1 MGKALLAGAACAV
14 LATLAGTSSA
24 ATLKADYRML
34 GSRASSVAGAPDL
47 VDIGPDANVFG
58 SEKVGKKPAD
68 VLDFGVN
75 DGVSA
80 ATAGI
85 LPQDAY
91 SVAVYFRFDL
101 VNGYRRIVDFQ
112 GGTADSGLYDLNSAV
127 DFYPVAA
134 GGTTLTA
141 GAYHQVVFTRDS
153 TGLATAYLD
162 GTQVFQ
168 FTDSSNLALLNDDLL
183 RFFRDNESGGAT
195 GEASSG
201 AVERIRLYSGAL
213 SASDVSA
220 LTNALPKAKV
230 KGPSTAARGA
240 NITIKG
246 SNFGPGESV
255 SVSIKDSVGTT
266 ASLGSTTTSVP
277 GAFTLNTTLPVP
289 AVLAPGLATITAT
302 GATSGIVKTAKITL
316 T

>member
-1 MGKALLAGAACAV
+1 MRKALLAVGACAV
-14 LATLAGTSSA
+14 LAALTGTASA
-24 ATLKADYRML
+24 ATLTGDYRML
-34 GSRASSVAGAPDL
+34 GSRASSLAGAPDL
-47 VDIGPDANVFG
+47 VDIGTVANTFG
-58 SEKVGKKPAD
+58 SEKVGKKLAD

-75 DGVSA
+75 DGVSL

-85 LPQDAY
+85 LPRDSY
-91 SVAVYFRFDL
+91 SVVVYFRFDL
-101 VNGYRRIVDFQ
+101 VNGYRRILDFQ

-127 DFYPVAA
+127 DFYPIAA

-141 GAYHQVVFTRDS
+141 GAYHEVVFTRDS
-153 TGLATAYLD
+153 TGLSTAYLD

-201 AVERIRLYSGAL
+201 AVERIEVYSGAL
-213 SASDVSA
+213 SAADVSA
-220 LTNALPKAKV
+220 LKIALPKPTV
-230 KGPSTAARGA
+230 KGPKTAARGA

-255 SVSIKDSVGTT
+255 SVTIKDAVGTT
-266 ASLGSTTTSVP
+266 VGLGSTTSSVP

-289 AVLAPGLATITAT
+289 AVLSPGLATITAT